1 MGAAEFAREL
11 EKLRAFRRT
20 YVGAGLLESLE
31 EVGLVFPQVRI
42 RYPDPIARRF
52 WLESHERQLKHA
64 VEPDGAR
71 WNSAV
76 ELSARLSRWRNHTV
90 YGISSH
96 PFDDPEPR
104 FSEFIQHPS
113 GIAFE
118 PWEDM
123 RVDVSNELEPLLLDN
138 HNFESYY
145 STWQLLQAAEVAD
158 AGIHFRINLANKGVA
173 RRAHDAIRDRMA
185 PADNP
190 SFNLMSVHVMRD
202 FGKHQS
208 ALDAVVWFAEES
220 DRALMEVVKLQGG
233 RFRLN
238 AEQDESYRS
247 GIDEA
252 ARTSARRHEIRI
264 DDLVLLCR
272 FLSERWTDWNRDGRP
287 LLAEAYKDML
297 GKTVQLIKQ
306 LGGLTFV
313 EVRDRVGK
321 TGRWFIPILDVI
333 WPSWT
338 EQEKD
343 RLRLTLR
350 ASIKSKNIAGVTEA
364 DIDAFAGFL
373 ADEGLSAFFWRL
385 KSFEDHV
392 FRANEFALEGMKSD
406 LQGMAVAVEH
416 VVFALG
422 GSKTQLYEKF
432 KQVWKNPHVLG
443 LLKRGDVSPLART
456 ERLAQNWDAL
466 KTQIDALRN
475 EPGNIIAADLVM
487 AHRIRGGVHT
497 ILPEDDQ
504 LELEALFLALM
515 RAAIFTFVEVR
526 KTESLNET
534 ISAPTPAPGALT
546 IET

>member
-1 MGAAEFAREL
+1 VMRVIYFVVITLFLFNQFRDVQGGNNYSRLYGQGLDRISNPVTVFRCGVSFLGGCDFGRLLAKDA
-11 EKLRAFRRT
+11 KLRT
-20 YVGAGLLESLE
+20 AGL
-31 EVGLVFPQVRI
+31 
-42 RYPDPIARRF
+42 
-52 WLESHERQLKHA
+52 
-64 VEPDGAR
+64 
-71 WNSAV
+71 
-76 ELSARLSRWRNHTV
+76 
-90 YGISSH
+90 
-96 PFDDPEPR
+96 
-104 FSEFIQHPS
+104 
-113 GIAFE
+113 
-118 PWEDM
+118 
-123 RVDVSNELEPLLLDN
+123 
-138 HNFESYY
+138 
-145 STWQLLQAAEVAD
+145 
-158 AGIHFRINLANKGVA
+158 KGV
-173 RRAHDAIRDRMA
+173 I
-185 PADNP
+185 
-190 SFNLMSVHVMRD
+190 
-202 FGKHQS
+202 
-208 ALDAVVWFAEES
+208 
-220 DRALMEVVKLQGG
+220 
-233 RFRLN
+233 
-238 AEQDESYRS
+238 
-247 GIDEA
+247 
-252 ARTSARRHEIRI
+252 
-264 DDLVLLCR
+264 
-272 FLSERWTDWNRDGRP
+272 
-287 LLAEAYKDML
+287 
-297 GKTVQLIKQ
+297 
-306 LGGLTFV
+306 V

-350 ASIKSKNIAGVTEA
+350 ASIKSKNIAGVSEA

-475 EPGNIIAADLVM
+475 EPGGIIAADLVM